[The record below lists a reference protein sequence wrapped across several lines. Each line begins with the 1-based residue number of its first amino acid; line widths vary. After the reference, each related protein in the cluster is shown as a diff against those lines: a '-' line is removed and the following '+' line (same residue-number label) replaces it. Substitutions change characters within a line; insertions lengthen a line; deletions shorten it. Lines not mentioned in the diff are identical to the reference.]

1 MLQSI
6 LSRLP
11 NRLNAWVFPRK
22 NGERRGI
29 STTWL
34 ATCAQE
40 AALRAGIGRPI
51 TFHDLRRT
59 FGAML
64 IESGVDIYTV
74 SRLMGHSDVRI
85 TEKVYAPLS
94 GKFLAKEVSKL
105 GRHLGR
111 LLIRAVETGTNSA

>member
-1 MLQSI
+1 MGVPEKDWRAS
-6 LSRLP
+6 
-11 NRLNAWVFPRK
+11 
-22 NGERRGI
+22 GRGHNVVRY
-29 STTWL
+29 L
-34 ATCAQE
+34 CQE

-64 IESGVDIYTV
+64 IESGVDIYMV

-105 GRHLGR
+105 GRHLGPM
-111 LLIRAVETGTNSA
+111 LIRAVETDSNSA

>member
-1 MLQSI
+1 
-6 LSRLP
+6 
-11 NRLNAWVFPRK
+11 V
-22 NGERRGI
+22 E
-29 STTWL
+29 TTWL
-34 ATCAQE
+34 RTCAQE

-74 SRLMGHSDVRI
+74 SRLMGHSDARI
-85 TEKVYAPLS
+85 TEKAYAPLS

-105 GRHLGR
+105 GRHLGP
-111 LLIRAVETGTNSA
+111 LLIRAVETVSN